1 MDRVRTADLP
11 HRKKLRD
18 AAGASRECRVVRG
31 SALLLALGLLGS
43 APASGQ
49 GVAFDSA
56 RQSWTLHTGPV
67 TYRLVA
73 HDGRVALDYYGPAAK
88 ESDTTR
94 VAPSYPRLQA
104 LLFAGTVGGLP
115 LDSSSLHLA
124 AQRIVAVSPGVDEL
138 RLTFRHATLPLEIEE
153 RYAAWGET
161 GVITR
166 ELTVTNRGR
175 VAIPVAITP
184 TWLLPAGEYTMRYL
198 YGEWGQERQL
208 ATERVG
214 AGVRQ
219 FVQTKGRSSKG
230 YVPWASL
237 RNERAGVEYLAELA
251 WSGNWGMQVERTPG
265 ENDVAL
271 GSRPLSMQM
280 GIRHDGGAPLLLAA
294 GASFTMPRLALTAS
308 AGDLDDAANQ
318 MHHYQRNYVSPP
330 APGNRPL
337 LVQFNTW
344 YPFGQDVDV
353 TRAKQAADAAA
364 VIGAEAYVIDSGWYV
379 DKDWV
384 LELGDYQVSRRKF
397 PRGLEELA
405 DHVRARGMKFGMWVE
420 IENVGQGSRLFRA
433 HPDWCLTLGGQPVIN
448 DRRCQLDFAKPAVRR
463 WARATVERLIDAY
476 QLGWIKIDYN
486 IDAGDRF
493 DAARLNRA
501 GARLHDHLIA
511 YYEFLD
517 ELRAAHPELV
527 VESCASGGLRFD
539 TGIMAHAHTTWVSD
553 VVNAVPSLQL
563 GYGCTLQ
570 FSPELCNH
578 WMVGDKDSGE
588 VDPNAAPGWW
598 DFMFRV
604 PMTGQFGIS
613 SRVLDW
619 SDAVRARAV
628 ANVALYK
635 SIRGTIT
642 GADVYHLTPSPDH
655 NHPTGWMALQYVA
668 PADGRSVLLTYRL
681 AGGAADQAFKLR
693 GLDATAR
700 YDVMLD
706 GAPLRQASGAE
717 LATTGLRV
725 ALGDEWR
732 AAVIELVPQ
741 R

>member
-1 MDRVRTADLP
+1 MRRVREDDRPL
-11 HRKKLRD
+11 RGKLRNFAGSLRD
-18 AAGASRECRVVRG
+18 RRAPRAGGLLLVLGLFAAAPAAG
-31 SALLLALGLLGS
+31 
-43 APASGQ
+43 Q
-49 GVAFDSA
+49 GIAFDSA
-56 RQSWTLHTGPV
+56 RQSWTLRSGAV
-67 TYRLVA
+67 VYRLVA
-73 HDGRVALDYYGPAAK
+73 HEGRVTLDYFGPAAK

-94 VAPSYPRLQA
+94 VAPSYPRVQA
-104 LLFAGTVGGLP
+104 LLFAGIAGGMP
-115 LDSSSLHLA
+115 LDSLSLHLA
-124 AQRIVAVSPGVDEL
+124 AQRIVAVSAGIEEL
-138 RLTFRHATLPLEIEE
+138 RLTFRHKTLPLEVEE

-175 VAIPVAITP
+175 VAIPVDVTP
-184 TWLLPAGEYTMRYL
+184 TWLLPAGDYTLRYL

-214 AGVRQ
+214 AGVRR
-219 FVQTKGRSSKG
+219 FVQMKGRSSKG

-251 WSGNWGMQVERTPG
+251 WSGNWGLQIERTPG
-265 ENDVAL
+265 ENDVTL
-271 GSRPLSMQM
+271 GSRPLAVQM
-280 GIRHDGGAPLLLAA
+280 GIRHDGGAPLSLAP
-294 GASFTMPRLALTAS
+294 GASFVMPRLALTAS

-318 MHHYQRNYVSPP
+318 MHRYQRSYVSPP

-353 TRAKQAADAAA
+353 ERAKQAADAAA

-379 DKDWV
+379 DRDWV

-397 PRGLEELA
+397 PHGLEELA

-420 IENVGQGSRLFRA
+420 IENVGQGSRLFREHA
-433 HPDWCLTLGGQPVIN
+433 DWCLTLDGKPVIN

-463 WARATVERLIDAY
+463 WALATVERLITDY
-476 QLGWIKIDYN
+476 RLGWIKIDYN

-493 DAARLNRA
+493 DAARPGRA

-553 VVNAVPSLQL
+553 VVNAAPSLQL

-635 SIRGTIT
+635 RIRGAIT

-668 PADGRSVLLTYRL
+668 PAGGRSVLLAYRL
-681 AGGAADQAFKLR
+681 AGGGADQTFKLR
-693 GLDATAR
+693 GLDTTAR
-700 YDVMLD
+700 YDVLLD
-706 GAPLRQASGAE
+706 GAPVRQATGAE
-717 LATTGLRV
+717 LATSGLRV